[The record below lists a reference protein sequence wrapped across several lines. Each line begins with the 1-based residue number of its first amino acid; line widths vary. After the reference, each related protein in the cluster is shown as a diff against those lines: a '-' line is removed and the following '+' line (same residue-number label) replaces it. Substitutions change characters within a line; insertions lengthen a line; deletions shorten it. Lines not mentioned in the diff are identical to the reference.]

1 MKKAIRWLLVIG
13 LLGAIGGGAW
23 WFFQQRQ
30 DSAAGDV
37 EVLRT
42 AETIRGTLEIS
53 VATSGAVT
61 LERRVNLSFD
71 RPGTVRQVYVQ
82 VGDRVAA
89 GQELAKLDDRG
100 LQDAVQAAEFDLA
113 QARLNLDIA
122 LEPPDEDDIAL
133 AKLAIREAA
142 QAMEVARLSESYAE
156 VRASVDQARARDI
169 EADLKEAY
177 ENYLDVLNDFGLPP
191 SYAAPITAQYMEAQ
205 GNVGI
210 TQLRSDYTRQQAES
224 QWQSAYQRYQQ
235 GQRELEALQ
244 EGPDTDTVRRLEL
257 QIDQAEIAL
266 EQARADLRSAELI
279 APIAGIVAT
288 VNLQADTATPAAR
301 PAIVLL
307 DDSNTY
313 VNLSIDEIDIGAI
326 ETEQAVNLDL
336 DAYPSL
342 NIVGRVERIDP
353 LPEIATGI
361 TAYPVR
367 VRITDAQGAEIREGM
382 TASARVMV
390 GEKTDVVLVPN
401 WAVRTDQSSAEVFT
415 YCYCILD
422 GTPKRTPVEIGS
434 RNETWT
440 EVISGLEPGMTIA
453 LVTEPQNILEF
464 QGPPSRGLE

>member
-1 MKKAIRWLLVIG
+1 MKKAIRWLLAIG
-13 LLGAIGGGAW
+13 LLGAIGGGIW
-23 WFFQQRQ
+23 WFIQQRQ
-30 DSAAGDV
+30 ANTTDDI

-42 AETIRGTLEIS
+42 AEAIRDTLEIT
-53 VATSGAVT
+53 VATSGSVT
-61 LERRVNLSFD
+61 LERRVNLNFD
-71 RPGTVRQVYVQ
+71 RPGTVRQVDVQ
-82 VGDRVAA
+82 VGDRVAV

-100 LQDAVQAAEFDLA
+100 LQDAVRSAEFDLA
-113 QARLNLDIA
+113 QAKLNLDIA

-133 AKLAIREAA
+133 AKLSISEAA
-142 QAMEVARLSESYAE
+142 QAMEVAKLSESYAE

-177 ENYLDVLNDFGLPP
+177 EDYLDILDDFGLPP
-191 SYAAPITAQYMEAQ
+191 SYAAGITAQYMEAQ

-210 TQLRSDYTRQQAES
+210 TRLRSDYTRQQAES

-235 GQRELEALQ
+235 GQQDLEALQ
-244 EGPDTDTVRRLEL
+244 EGADADTIRRLEL
-257 QIDQAEIAL
+257 QIDQTEIAL

-288 VNLQADTATPAAR
+288 VNLQADTATPTTR

-307 DDSNTY
+307 DDTNTY

-326 ETEQAVNLDL
+326 EIGQAVSLDL
-336 DAYPSL
+336 DAYPGVD
-342 NIVGRVERIDP
+342 IVGRVEQIDP
-353 LPEIATGI
+353 LPEITTGI

-382 TASARVMV
+382 TASARVIV

-401 WAVRTDQSSAEVFT
+401 WAVRTDQTSAEVFT
-415 YCYCILD
+415 YCYCIED
-422 GTPKRTPVEIGS
+422 GAPKRTPVEIGS

-453 LVTEPQNILEF
+453 LVTEGQNLLDF